1 MNSVD
6 VLPSVTPTEAQAA
19 SAAGAMLLDVRE
31 YQEWMAGRVA
41 GAVHVPMQDLPGRL
55 DEIPRDRRVVCIC
68 RSGNRSGQVTSWL
81 LKQGYDAVNMTGGM
95 RAWEAEG
102 LPFENMNGNPGAV
115 I

>member
-1 MNSVD
+1 MSDLD
-6 VLPSVTPTEAQAA
+6 VLPSVTPAEAQAA
-19 SAAGAMLLDVRE
+19 FAAGAMLLDVRE

-41 GAVHVPMQDLPGRL
+41 GATHVPMQDLPGRL
-55 DEIPRDRRVVCIC
+55 DELPRDRRIVCVC

-95 RAWEAEG
+95 RAWDSEG

>member
-1 MNSVD
+1 MSDLD

-19 SAAGAMLLDVRE
+19 VAAGAMLLDVRE

-41 GAVHVPMQDLPGRL
+41 GAVHVPMQALPDRL
-55 DEIPRDRRVVCIC
+55 DEVARDRRIVCIC
-68 RSGNRSGQVTSWL
+68 RSGNRSGQVTAWL
-81 LKQGYDAVNMTGGM
+81 LRQGYDVVNMTGGM

>member
-1 MNSVD
+1 MSVPD
-6 VLPSVTPTEAQAA
+6 VLPSMTPTEAQAA
-19 SAAGAMLLDVRE
+19 FATGAMLLDVRE

-41 GAVHVPMQDLPGRL
+41 GAVHVPLQDLPDRL
-55 DEIPRDRRVVCIC
+55 DEVPRDRRIVCIC
-68 RSGNRSGQVTSWL
+68 RSGNRSGPVTAWL
-81 LKQGYDAVNMTGGM
+81 LKQGYDVVNMTGGM